1 MQHMLQH
8 RLQPKQCSPDLHF
21 ADADCVG
28 QLLET
33 VLACFF
39 KTYIA
44 RFSLRREKFSHTTN
58 ESQSKAKET
67 KNNRNYA
74 PQPGDEIMLLA
85 CCLYIEEKIQK
96 EHTPS
101 FGFVASWAQR

>member
-1 MQHMLQH
+1 MQHMLQR

-58 ESQSKAKET
+58 ESQPKAKET
-67 KNNRNYA
+67 KKQQKLCATTRRRNYA
-74 PQPGDEIMLLA
+74 ISLLFI
-85 CCLYIEEKIQK
+85 Y
-96 EHTPS
+96 
-101 FGFVASWAQR
+101 